1 MFLHGGWGHL
11 LGNLVFFWVFG
22 NNVEDSMGRGRFA
35 LFYLLCGLAA
45 AAAHVFVEPRS
56 IIPTVGASGAIS
68 GVMGGY
74 LVLYPRA
81 HVRMFFPPIFL
92 FRARGV
98 AGADLL
104 VRACRSSAGLPQLM
118 KVDPEVSGGDGL
130 LGAHRRL
137 RRGCVARNRV
147 SGFEARGSAP
157 RGACRG
163 KLHRTLALTA
173 FMGDFGQFALV
184 TFTSIL
190 FLVDPIAVVPTF
202 LAITQGESVE
212 RRRATA
218 RRACI
223 AAGVLLI
230 VFAAAGNLIFRAFG
244 ITLPAFRIAGGAILW
259 LVAMD
264 MLRGERPTQ
273 ESEAEIDEGRRKE
286 DVALTPLAMPMLAG
300 PGAISTVMV
309 LSGQAST
316 PARSA
321 VIYAS
326 IVVTLI
332 ISWIMLRVG
341 DRVMSHFGQTGIRVI
356 MRIMGLLLAAVAVQF
371 VITGVREALAVQ

>member
-1 MFLHGGWGHL
+1 M
-11 LGNLVFFWVFG
+11 
-22 NNVEDSMGRGRFA
+22 DDFA
-35 LFYLLCGLAA
+35 
-45 AAAHVFVEPRS
+45 
-56 IIPTVGASGAIS
+56 
-68 GVMGGY
+68 
-74 LVLYPRA
+74 
-81 HVRMFFPPIFL
+81 
-92 FRARGV
+92 
-98 AGADLL
+98 
-104 VRACRSSAGLPQLM
+104 
-118 KVDPEVSGGDGL
+118 
-130 LGAHRRL
+130 
-137 RRGCVARNRV
+137 
-147 SGFEARGSAP
+147 
-157 RGACRG
+157 
-163 KLHRTLALTA
+163 
-173 FMGDFGQFALV
+173 QFALV

-218 RRACI
+218 RRACT
-223 AAGVLLI
+223 AAAILLI
-230 VFAAAGNLIFRAFG
+230 VFAAGGNLIFRAFG

-309 LSGQAST
+309 LSGQART
-316 PARSA
+316 PARAA
-321 VIYAS
+321 VVYAS
-326 IVVTLI
+326 IVVTLL

-371 VITGVREALAVQ
+371 IITGVREAIID